1 LLNRD
6 SVICPKCHTIMEFS
20 MEAETFGGGIK
31 KVTTFYRCPVC
42 GYRIHDLTVEI
53 NRFNGSAK
61 IKLSRNP

>member
-1 LLNRD
+1 MD
-6 SVICPKCHTIMEFS
+6 FS

-53 NRFNGSAK
+53 NRYNGSAK
-61 IKLSRNP
+61 ITLNRNP